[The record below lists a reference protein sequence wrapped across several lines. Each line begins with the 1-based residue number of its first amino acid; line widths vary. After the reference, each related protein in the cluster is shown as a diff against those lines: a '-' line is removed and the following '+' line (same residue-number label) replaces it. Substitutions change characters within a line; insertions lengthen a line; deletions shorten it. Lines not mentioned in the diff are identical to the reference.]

1 MFSFDI
7 LQWLKEDFLGYLNEW
22 EVSVEQRP
30 GFTSSQK
37 NMMLLSRETI
47 EGLRTTGRFLSAIIN
62 VINVLKY
69 F

>member
-1 MFSFDI
+1 MFSFDIYQI

-22 EVSVEQRP
+22 EESVEQRT

-47 EGLRTTGRFLSAIIN
+47 EGLRTTGRFSHYTRSAIM
-62 VINVLKY
+62 
-69 F
+69 